1 MRLSLN
7 DYISILKYYE
17 IEPSGMK
24 TKDIKRK
31 AEDILAKKLCRCI
44 KSVDKH
50 KAVGNKQ
57 DIKQSESKAI
67 AVCKNSVLTKK
78 NLKIAKFKCK
88 RSAKLLSSQKN
99 NKLMKTKRNL
109 LLRERKR

>member
-17 IEPSGMK
+17 IETSGMK

-44 KSVDKH
+44 KAVD
-50 KAVGNKQ
+50 NKQ
-57 DIKQSESKAI
+57 SGSKQSGSNESKAI
-67 AVCKNSVLTKK
+67 AVCKNSVFTKK

-88 RSAKLLSSQKN
+88 KSAKLLSSRKN

-109 LLRERKR
+109 LLRVKR

>member
-44 KSVDKH
+44 KS
-50 KAVGNKQ
+50 VGNKQ

>member
-17 IEPSGMK
+17 IETSGMK
-24 TKDIKRK
+24 TKDIKRR

-44 KSVDKH
+44 KAVDK
-50 KAVGNKQ
+50 KSDN
-57 DIKQSESKAI
+57 ESKAI
-67 AVCKNSVLTKK
+67 AVCKNSVFTKK

-88 RSAKLLSSQKN
+88 KSAKLLSSRKN

-109 LLRERKR
+109 LR

>member
-24 TKDIKRK
+24 TKEIKRR

-44 KSVDKH
+44 

-88 RSAKLLSSQKN
+88 RSAKLLSSRKN